1 MTDSWFQTFAVFWM
15 LYDFFWV
22 IPRRLNFI
30 CRRFRT
36 LCLFRLHRQ
45 VGACLHAP
53 TCLWRRNRQS
63 VPKHQH
69 IKFRRRG
76 IIQKKAYNRWW
87 MFAIWYIPVVAE
99 WLKTA
104 HCHNPD
110 GYNLSLWWISVLQC
124 SKTCGKGERNRQVV
138 CVEVPANTYPYQGSA
153 IHHWTGHYEEWR
165 SLGRQPRLKP
175 KLLNETEVVVSSA
188 KCDRKRMP
196 KSVRGCIKHCPFS
209 WFEGE
214 WSEVHHGT

>member
-1 MTDSWFQTFAVFWM
+1 M
-15 LYDFFWV
+15 
-22 IPRRLNFI
+22 
-30 CRRFRT
+30 
-36 LCLFRLHRQ
+36 
-45 VGACLHAP
+45 
-53 TCLWRRNRQS
+53 
-63 VPKHQH
+63 
-69 IKFRRRG
+69 
-76 IIQKKAYNRWW
+76 
-87 MFAIWYIPVVAE
+87 
-99 WLKTA
+99 
-104 HCHNPD
+104 
-110 GYNLSLWWISVLQC
+110 SVLQC

-153 IHHWTGHYEEWR
+153 VHHWTGQYPRHYEEWR

-175 KLLNETEVVVSSA
+175 KLLNETEMVVSSA